1 MSDAMG
7 RVSEEEI
14 ERLANRL
21 AMLVSDDGEADN
33 AGRAVGALAR
43 RLGLTGGQ
51 LKAIFM
57 AGAESAA
64 AQNVR
69 VRRLEREVT
78 RLREALEEAEARAQ
92 TARREADSL
101 FRETRDLHAE
111 LAAQTGRQRTRL
123 GALAVLVLLALGGGG
138 WLAFGPKPHLG
149 EQPLPANGAAAY
161 RTAVVHDYAVKLR
174 HDPADGAPALATLPP
189 GTHLV
194 VQRMLWHD
202 LEQWVEVTYDG
213 QTGYVLSTEVDLS

>member
-1 MSDAMG
+1 MA
-7 RVSEEEI
+7 VSEEEI

-57 AGAESAA
+57 AGAESGA

-78 RLREALEEAEARAQ
+78 RLRALLEEAETSALAAQ
-92 TARREADSL
+92 READAL
-101 FRETRDLHAE
+101 RLETTELHAA
-111 LAAQTGRQRTRL
+111 LDAQRRRRFVRGGAVAA
-123 GALAVLVLLALGGGG
+123 LVLLAAAGAGLV
-138 WLAFGPKPHLG
+138 AYGPKLRVG
-149 EQPLPANGAAAY
+149 DQPVATTGTPVY
-161 RTAVVHDYAVKLR
+161 HTAIVHDFPAPLR
-174 HDPADGAPALATLPP
+174 RDADPAAPVLATLPP
-189 GTHLV
+189 GTQLTV
-194 VQRMLWHD
+194 RRLLWRN
-202 LEQWVEVTYDG
+202 LTQWVEVGYQG
-213 QTGYVLSTEVDLS
+213 QTGYLLSTEVDLS